1 VDGWVAP
8 CQAPGQGRP
17 AHRHAH
23 GSTPR
28 LARLTASAHPCPRAH
43 ASYVAIDG
51 RVGLWHG
58 WILVAAGDAS
68 RASMGRVA
76 RAPADARHTA
86 QGEED
91 GGPLPLPSRAYA
103 HAPIPPRIPL
113 RMRSSAYMRVPVSH
127 HARVSVCVC
136 ARARLGGRVRER
148 NADGGWGQAPPK
160 FAPSFSQRRFS
171 VPVGGRVLLPFP
183 VISTDTS
190 RPLAGQR
197 HPIRRLSPLL
207 DIIE

>member
-1 VDGWVAP
+1 
-8 CQAPGQGRP
+8 
-17 AHRHAH
+17 
-23 GSTPR
+23 
-28 LARLTASAHPCPRAH
+28 
-43 ASYVAIDG
+43 
-51 RVGLWHG
+51 
-58 WILVAAGDAS
+58 
-68 RASMGRVA
+68 MGRVA

-148 NADGGWGQAPPK
+148 NADGGWGQ
-160 FAPSFSQRRFS
+160 RLTW
-171 VPVGGRVLLPFP
+171 GGPLMLKLFLAHLAAHEAARV
-183 VISTDTS
+183 VAEAEWGAD
-190 RPLAGQR
+190 
-197 HPIRRLSPLL
+197 
-207 DIIE
+207 